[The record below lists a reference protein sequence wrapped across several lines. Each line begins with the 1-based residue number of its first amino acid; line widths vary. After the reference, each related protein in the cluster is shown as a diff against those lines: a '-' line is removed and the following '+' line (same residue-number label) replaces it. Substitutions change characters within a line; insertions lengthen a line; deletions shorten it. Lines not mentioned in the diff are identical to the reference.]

1 MTKADVVK
9 SLLSYAVGCMFGRY
23 SLDMAGLVFAGGTFD
38 MSNYTAFQPDEDN
51 VLPVTDED
59 YFYDDIVGR
68 FVEWM
73 KAAFGKENLE
83 ENLAFIADALGTNGT
98 GSRDSIRTY
107 FLKDFYKD
115 HVRTYK
121 KRPIY
126 WLYDSGRKNGFK
138 ALIYMHRYDAD
149 TTGRVRIDYLHRM
162 ERTYETEIQRMTSDI
177 DHDDNAREIAKATKR
192 RDKLQKQLK
201 ECQEYDEQISAPAL
215 ARINIDLDDGV
226 KVNYEKAQT
235 VKDKTYQMLAK
246 I

>member
-201 ECQEYDEQISAPAL
+201 ECQEYDEQISAPSL
-215 ARINIDLDDGV
+215 GRIKIDLVDGV
-226 KVNYEKAQT
+226 KYFFVMSES
-235 VKDKTYQMLAK
+235 VKVKTFQLLAK